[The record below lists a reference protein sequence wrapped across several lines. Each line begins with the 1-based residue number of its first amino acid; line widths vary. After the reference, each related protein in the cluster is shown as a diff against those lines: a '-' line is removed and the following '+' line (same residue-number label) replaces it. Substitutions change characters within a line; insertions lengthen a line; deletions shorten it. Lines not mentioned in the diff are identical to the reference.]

1 MASLTDAVEK
11 SFRASETGEH
21 INHQRYRLHEL
32 RRLSL
37 LAVHFDVVGH
47 VNSM

>member
-11 SFRASETGEH
+11 WFRASETGKH
-21 INHQRYRLHEL
+21 INHQRHRLHEL
-32 RRLSL
+32 RRL